1 MNQSFKNSSEI
12 VLSVNQIEYQYA
24 ETETKL
30 FNHFTYQFEHGKKY
44 LIRGESGIGKTTL
57 VKLLTGKLQPENGCI
72 TLNNINIASPS
83 EEMFFQIMTYVDQ
96 KVYLFNDSILNNIL
110 LYRNLDKNKV
120 KSLMNCLGI
129 E

>member
-30 FNHFTYQFEHGKKY
+30 FNHFTYQFEYGKKY

-57 VKLLTGKLQPENGCI
+57 AKLLTGKLQPDSGCI
-72 TLNNINIASPS
+72 TLNNINIASLS